1 MFSKAERDHISTGI
15 MDHRGDYSLNRYV
28 RCRVLSQSDALA
40 AATARVKSGWPIL
53 DFERELYGDLD
64 TLGDAYIPIEDIY
77 GIESAIDLGES
88 KDEVNW
94 DLTIRVSGRTA
105 I

>member
-1 MFSKAERDHISTGI
+1 
-15 MDHRGDYSLNRYV
+15 LNRYV